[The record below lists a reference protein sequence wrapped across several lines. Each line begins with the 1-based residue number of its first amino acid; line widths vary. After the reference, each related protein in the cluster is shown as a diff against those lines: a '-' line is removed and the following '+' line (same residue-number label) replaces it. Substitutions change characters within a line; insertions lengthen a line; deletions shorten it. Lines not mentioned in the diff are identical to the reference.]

1 MNSFFSS
8 SSAMGIQS
16 QRANSAIRKCLQ
28 FGTIRRRNLRQTAV
42 NDRNANGFDPDRDC
56 KTCVRGG
63 SSIYKKPHHV
73 KCPKNKKTKG
83 LPTSKR
89 TQEVEQHSEQMEAIM
104 AAEMES
110 SENEVTLN
118 GGMYPSVA
126 SHFGSDDND
135 QELSLSED
143 GNSRRFRRNPEDDV
157 GQQLTKQQHREFT
170 TQQQHHDEDIEFLL
184 EKAVRTWYSSSKNP
198 SNNASSQPT
207 SSKNKNSPPGAL
219 VAIVDMIIEKV
230 QFRRSIK
237 LPMDRSKEAISSAAQ
252 ANFNAI
258 FGKNNMMLEIPR
270 INDVT
275 HCVHPHFHALA
286 GCKFI
291 YMDLEM
297 SHPSLVICCPCCGSS
312 AVTRERNDYS
322 KNRSLFPIVDC
333 KSEIWALPF
342 KYSCRG
348 CSKIFSTMS
357 ASIIL

>member
-1 MNSFFSS
+1 MASRQAWQQNNRFRGSRGSSSSNKQETMNAFFSS

-135 QELSLSED
+135 PELSLSED
-143 GNSRRFRRNPEDDV
+143 GNSRRFRRV
-157 GQQLTKQQHREFT
+157 
-170 TQQQHHDEDIEFLL
+170 
-184 EKAVRTWYSSSKNP
+184 
-198 SNNASSQPT
+198 NN
-207 SSKNKNSPPGAL
+207 N
-219 VAIVDMIIEKV
+219 
-230 QFRRSIK
+230 
-237 LPMDRSKEAISSAAQ
+237 
-252 ANFNAI
+252 
-258 FGKNNMMLEIPR
+258 
-270 INDVT
+270 
-275 HCVHPHFHALA
+275 
-286 GCKFI
+286 
-291 YMDLEM
+291 
-297 SHPSLVICCPCCGSS
+297 
-312 AVTRERNDYS
+312 
-322 KNRSLFPIVDC
+322 
-333 KSEIWALPF
+333 IW
-342 KYSCRG
+342 
-348 CSKIFSTMS
+348 
-357 ASIIL
+357 